1 MLGVDERAAPC
12 NGRREFKDT
21 ALLAADQTSLPRTI
35 VPMLQ
40 RVPADETDIHIAPAS
55 TSRAELPDD

>member
-21 ALLAADQTSLPRTI
+21 ALLAADQTSLPRTS

-40 RVPADETDIHIAPAS
+40 RATTDETDIHTYS
-55 TSRAELPDD
+55 TGIHQPSRTT